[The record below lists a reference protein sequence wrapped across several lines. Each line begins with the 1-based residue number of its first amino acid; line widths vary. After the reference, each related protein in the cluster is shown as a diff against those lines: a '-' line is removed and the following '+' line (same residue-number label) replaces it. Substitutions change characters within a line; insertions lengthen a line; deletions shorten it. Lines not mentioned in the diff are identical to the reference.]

1 MENIEESQN
10 ATNRIDNGKVMM
22 KIAGVL
28 FMVLAVVQLIN
39 GFEWRNSGYY
49 IYHHNYIFLYRYID
63 IVLLAVEIIFSIAC
77 IIQKTIF
84 FSICSLIISGIYLA
98 RAIYY
103 TIYQTKVYVGETLVY
118 SFEDSTLPI
127 LANLCLAISFVIIFL
142 LILAQK
148 KNKRKLIAVGRCI
161 FVIPLI
167 AYIALHYK
175 YFIYFY
181 YKFCTLS
188 KYDTPY
194 LIFGR
199 ICDYLQQILLI
210 AGIFILSLSL
220 IITPKKL
227 NVPVSSTAYGKSYK
241 SLVPHV
247 LLLLFTCGIYY
258 LVWIY
263 RTTDSLNACKNEEYR
278 TPVNKLLLCMFVP
291 FYSIYWTYKSAH
303 RIDTLGYEKGIQGET
318 ATLSLIL
325 SLFVPIL
332 PPILMQSK
340 LNSVI
345 MADSVSP
352 AVATAMQYAAKPV
365 DNGYND
371 LEKLKE
377 LYDKG
382 VITEEEFTE
391 KKKQVLGI

>member
-1 MENIEESQN
+1 MDNLKTEETKFTYNYNNSKLL
-10 ATNRIDNGKVMM
+10 RV
-22 KIAGVL
+22 IAGGLFIISVL
-28 FMVLAVVQLIN
+28 LQI
-39 GFEWRNSGYY
+39 
-49 IYHHNYIFLYRYID
+49 IYLGVTYID
-63 IVLLAVEIIFSIAC
+63 IWRIIRYVSIVVIAVSCFINNYYIMIVGMLSQAIVYCQFMI
-77 IIQKTIF
+77 
-84 FSICSLIISGIYLA
+84 SLIEEVVQYPESYN
-98 RAIYY
+98 
-103 TIYQTKVYVGETLVY
+103 
-118 SFEDSTLPI
+118 
-127 LANLCLAISFVIIFL
+127 LANIVSAILTQVGLIIVFLVISLFCVFTLIKSEKTKKVFKYIGIILIICVALMAIHVIIDFFDYM
-142 LILAQK
+142 ISYASYSYASSSFAE
-148 KNKRKLIAVGRCI
+148 NIW
-161 FVIPLI
+161 
-167 AYIALHYK
+167 
-175 YFIYFY
+175 YFIYNYSGFLY
-181 YKFCTLS
+181 YGG
-188 KYDTPY
+188 
-194 LIFGR
+194 I
-199 ICDYLQQILLI
+199 IILLI
-210 AGIFILSLSL
+210 SFMTSQKE
-220 IITPKKL
+220 ITFPA
-227 NVPVSSTAYGKSYK
+227 SSTAYGKSYK

-303 RIDTLGYEKGIQGET
+303 RIDMLGYEKGIQGDT
-318 ATLSLIL
+318 ATLNLIL

-345 MADSVSP
+345 MADSASP

-382 VITEEEFTE
+382 IITEEEFTE